1 VTYFPAKQDKN
12 YIIKYI
18 SIVKVSSLT
27 YIYLANPFHF
37 FENGYYKTSVD
48 RIMRYQTQFVLFYCI
63 YEIFLAHYALATRN
77 TDLALFL
84 LKVMVDVNVPTFE
97 PHFG

>member
-1 VTYFPAKQDKN
+1 
-12 YIIKYI
+12 
-18 SIVKVSSLT
+18 
-27 YIYLANPFHF
+27 
-37 FENGYYKTSVD
+37 
-48 RIMRYQTQFVLFYCI
+48 MRYQTQFVLFYCI